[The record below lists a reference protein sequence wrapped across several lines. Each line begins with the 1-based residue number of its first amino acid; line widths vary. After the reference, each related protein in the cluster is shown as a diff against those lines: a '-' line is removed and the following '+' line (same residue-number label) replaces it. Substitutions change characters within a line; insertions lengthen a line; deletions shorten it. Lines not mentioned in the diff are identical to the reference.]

1 MSTASKNIDLRE
13 LAGDLIG
20 LIKDR
25 AKDAAK
31 AVTKPD
37 AAMVQNAVLSTI
49 ADEPKNAAEITRLL
63 TLASAGAWNPTSG
76 EIQVALTT
84 LTAEKLA
91 TAKVDGDRKVYSIT
105 KAGKTRLKESS
116 ATGAS
121 TSNSSD
127 EGRRQFNSLADMATM
142 AGINLTPEFREAA
155 KKLAPAMLD
164 MAKTGTKAQQAA
176 AAALLAETRD
186 KMHAILA
193 EK

>member
-25 AKDAAK
+25 AKDAAT

-37 AAMVQNAVLSTI
+37 ATMVQNAVLSTI
-49 ADEPKNAAEITRLL
+49 ADEPKNAAEITRVL

-84 LTAEKLA
+84 LTSEKLA

-105 KAGKTRLKESS
+105 KAGKARLKDAPTASEST
-116 ATGAS
+116 AGTEA
-121 TSNSSD
+121 
-127 EGRRQFNSLADMATM
+127 RRRFNSFADMATM

-155 KKLAPAMLD
+155 KKLAPVMLD
-164 MAKTGTKAQQAA
+164 MSKTGTKAQQAA

>member
-1 MSTASKNIDLRE
+1 MSNASKNIDLRE
-13 LAGDLIG
+13 LAVDLIG

-25 AKDAAK
+25 AKDAAS

-37 AAMVQNAVLSTI
+37 VAMVQNAVLSTI
-49 ADEPKNAAEITRLL
+49 ADEPRNATEITRVL
-63 TLASAGAWNPTSG
+63 TLASAGAWTPTAG
-76 EIQVALTT
+76 EIQVALTA

-91 TAKVDGDRKVYSIT
+91 TGKVDGDRKVYSIT
-105 KAGKTRLKESS
+105 KAGKTRLKDAPAASESTAGNES
-116 ATGAS
+116 
-121 TSNSSD
+121 
-127 EGRRQFNSLADMATM
+127 RRKFNSFADVATM
-142 AGINLTPEFREAA
+142 AGINLTSEFRDAA

-176 AAALLAETRD
+176 AAVLLAETRD

>member
-1 MSTASKNIDLRE
+1 MSTASENIDLRE

-25 AKDAAK
+25 AKDAAT

-49 ADEPKNAAEITRLL
+49 ADEPKNAAEITRVL

-76 EIQVALTT
+76 EIQLALTT
-84 LTAEKLA
+84 LTTEKLA

-105 KAGKTRLKESS
+105 KAGKTRLKD
-116 ATGAS
+116 APTAS
-121 TSNSSD
+121 ETTAGT
-127 EGRRQFNSLADMATM
+127 EARRKFNSFADMATL

-155 KKLAPAMLD
+155 KKLAPVMLD

>member
-1 MSTASKNIDLRE
+1 MSNASKNIDLRE

-25 AKDAAK
+25 AKDAAI

-37 AAMVQNAVLSTI
+37 EAMVQNAVLSTI
-49 ADEPKNAAEITRLL
+49 AEEPKNAADITRIL

-76 EIQVALTT
+76 DIQVALTT

-91 TAKVDGDRKVYSIT
+91 TAKVDSDRKVYSIT
-105 KAGKTRLKESS
+105 KAGKTRLKDAPTASEST
-116 ATGAS
+116 AGTEAK
-121 TSNSSD
+121 
-127 EGRRQFNSLADMATM
+127 RKFNSFADMATM
-142 AGINLTPEFREAA
+142 AGINLTPAFRDSA
-155 KKLAPAMLD
+155 KKLAPVMLD

-176 AAALLAETRD
+176 AAALLDETRD
-186 KMHAILA
+186 KLHAILA

>member
-1 MSTASKNIDLRE
+1 MGTASKNIDLRE

-20 LIKDR
+20 LIKDH
-25 AKDAAK
+25 AKDAAN
-31 AVTKPD
+31 AVSKPD

-49 ADEPKNAAEITRLL
+49 ADEPKNATEITRVL

-84 LTAEKLA
+84 LTTEKLA

-105 KAGKTRLKESS
+105 KAGKTRLKDAPAASKSTAGNES
-116 ATGAS
+116 
-121 TSNSSD
+121 
-127 EGRRQFNSLADMATM
+127 RRKFNSFADMATM
-142 AGINLTPEFREAA
+142 SGINLTPEFKRAA
-155 KKLAPAMLD
+155 KNLAPVMLD

-186 KMHAILA
+186 QMHAILA

>member
-1 MSTASKNIDLRE
+1 MGTASKNIDLRE

-25 AKDAAK
+25 AKDAAS

-49 ADEPKNAAEITRLL
+49 ADEPKNAAEITRVL

-76 EIQVALTT
+76 EIQIALTT
-84 LTAEKLA
+84 LTSEKLA
-91 TAKVDGDRKVYSIT
+91 NAKVDGDRKVYSIT
-105 KAGKTRLKESS
+105 KAGKTRLKDAST
-116 ATGAS
+116 AGAS
-121 TSNSSD
+121 TSNSSED
-127 EGRRQFNSLADMATM
+127 GRRKFNSFADIATM

-155 KKLAPAMLD
+155 KKLAPVMLD

>member
-25 AKDAAK
+25 AKDASS

-37 AAMVQNAVLSTI
+37 ATMVQNAVLSTI
-49 ADEPKNAAEITRLL
+49 ADEPKNAAEIARVL

-84 LTAEKLA
+84 LTTEKLA
-91 TAKVDGDRKVYSIT
+91 SAKVDGDRKVYSIT
-105 KAGKTRLKESS
+105 KAGKTRLKDAPTASEST
-116 ATGAS
+116 AGTEA
-121 TSNSSD
+121 
-127 EGRRQFNSLADMATM
+127 RRKFNSFADMAAM

-155 KKLAPAMLD
+155 KKLAPVMLD

>member
-25 AKDAAK
+25 AKDAAT

-49 ADEPKNAAEITRLL
+49 AEEPKNAAEITRVL

-76 EIQVALTT
+76 DIQVALTT
-84 LTAEKLA
+84 LTTEKLA

-105 KAGKTRLKESS
+105 KAGKTRLKEAP
-116 ATGAS
+116 ATATS
-121 TSNSSD
+121 TSNSSE
-127 EGRRQFNSLADMATM
+127 EGRRKFNSLADMATM
-142 AGINLTPEFREAA
+142 AGINLTPEFQRAA
-155 KKLAPAMLD
+155 KNLAPVMLD

>member
-1 MSTASKNIDLRE
+1 MSNASKNIDLRE
-13 LAGDLIG
+13 LAVDLIG

-25 AKDAAK
+25 AKDAAS

-37 AAMVQNAVLSTI
+37 VAMVQNAVLSTI
-49 ADEPKNAAEITRLL
+49 ADEPRNATEITRVL
-63 TLASAGAWNPTSG
+63 TLASAGAWTPTAG
-76 EIQVALTT
+76 EIQVALTA

-91 TAKVDGDRKVYSIT
+91 TGKVDGDRKVYSIT
-105 KAGKTRLKESS
+105 KAGKTRLKDAPAASKSTAGNES
-116 ATGAS
+116 
-121 TSNSSD
+121 
-127 EGRRQFNSLADMATM
+127 RRKFNSFADIATM
-142 AGINLTPEFREAA
+142 AGINLTSEFRDAA

-176 AAALLAETRD
+176 AAVLLAETRD

>member
-25 AKDAAK
+25 AKDAAN

-37 AAMVQNAVLSTI
+37 TSMIQNAVLSTI
-49 ADEPKNAAEITRLL
+49 VEDPKNASEITRTLA
-63 TLASAGAWNPTSG
+63 LASAGAWNPTAG
-76 EIQVALTT
+76 EIQLALSALTS
-84 LTAEKLA
+84 EKLV

-105 KAGKTRLKESS
+105 KAGKTRLKD
-116 ATGAS
+116 APAAGAS

-127 EGRRQFNSLADMATM
+127 EGRRKFNSFADMATM
-142 AGINLTPEFREAA
+142 TGINLTPEFRDAA
-155 KKLAPAMLD
+155 KKLAPVMLD
-164 MAKTGTKAQQAA
+164 MAKTGTKAQQAT

>member
-25 AKDAAK
+25 AKDAASE
-31 AVTKPD
+31 VTKPD
-37 AAMVQNAVLSTI
+37 AAMIQNAVLSTI
-49 ADEPKNAAEITRLL
+49 AEEPKNAAEITRVL

-84 LTAEKLA
+84 LTTEKLA

-105 KAGKTRLKESS
+105 KAGKTRLKDAPTASEST
-116 ATGAS
+116 AGTEA
-121 TSNSSD
+121 
-127 EGRRQFNSLADMATM
+127 RRKFNSFADMATM
-142 AGINLTPEFREAA
+142 AGINLTPGFREAA
-155 KKLAPAMLD
+155 KKLAPVMLD

-186 KMHAILA
+186 KLHAILA

>member
-13 LAGDLIG
+13 LVGDLIG

-25 AKDAAK
+25 AKDAAT

-84 LTAEKLA
+84 LTAEKLS

>member
-25 AKDAAK
+25 AKDATTA
-31 AVTKPD
+31 ATKPD

-49 ADEPKNAAEITRLL
+49 ADEPKNAAEITRVL

-105 KAGKTRLKESS
+105 KAGKTRLKDAF

-127 EGRRQFNSLADMATM
+127 EGRRKFNSFADMATM

-155 KKLAPAMLD
+155 KKLAPVMLD

>member
-25 AKDAAK
+25 AKDAAT

-49 ADEPKNAAEITRLL
+49 ADEPKNAAEITRVL

-105 KAGKTRLKESS
+105 KAGKTRLKDAF

-127 EGRRQFNSLADMATM
+127 EGRRKFNSFADMATM

-155 KKLAPAMLD
+155 KKLAPVMLD

>member
-25 AKDAAK
+25 AKDAAT

-49 ADEPKNAAEITRLL
+49 ADDHKNAAEITRIL

-76 EIQVALTT
+76 EIQIALTA

-91 TAKVDGDRKVYSIT
+91 NGKVDGDRKVYSIT
-105 KAGKTRLKESS
+105 KAGKARLKDAS
-116 ATGAS
+116 AAGAS
-121 TSNSSD
+121 TSSSSD
-127 EGRRQFNSLADMATM
+127 EGRRKFNSFADMATM
-142 AGINLTPEFREAA
+142 AGINLTPEFRDAA
-155 KKLAPAMLD
+155 KKLAPVMLD

>member
-25 AKDAAK
+25 AKDAAT

-37 AAMVQNAVLSTI
+37 ATMVQNAVLSTI
-49 ADEPKNAAEITRLL
+49 ADEPKNAAEITRVL

-76 EIQVALTT
+76 DIQVALTT
-84 LTAEKLA
+84 LTSEKLA
-91 TAKVDGDRKVYSIT
+91 TAKVDGDRKGYSIT
-105 KAGKTRLKESS
+105 KAGKTRLKDAPTASEST
-116 ATGAS
+116 AGTEA
-121 TSNSSD
+121 
-127 EGRRQFNSLADMATM
+127 RRKFNSFADMATM

-155 KKLAPAMLD
+155 KKLAPVMLD

>member
-13 LAGDLIG
+13 LVGDLIG

-25 AKDAAK
+25 AKDAAT

-84 LTAEKLA
+84 LTAEKLS

-164 MAKTGTKAQQAA
+164 MAKTGTKAQQAT

-186 KMHAILA
+186 QMHAILA

>member
-25 AKDAAK
+25 AKDAAT

-49 ADEPKNAAEITRLL
+49 AEEPKNAAEVTRIL

-76 EIQVALTT
+76 DIQVALTT
-84 LTAEKLA
+84 LTTERLA

-105 KAGKTRLKESS
+105 KAGKTRLKDAPAASES
-116 ATGAS
+116 G
-121 TSNSSD
+121 SNAAN
-127 EGRRQFNSLADMATM
+127 EARRKFNSFADMATM

-155 KKLAPAMLD
+155 KKLAPAILD

>member
-1 MSTASKNIDLRE
+1 MSNAPKNIDLRE

-25 AKDAAK
+25 AKDAAS

-37 AAMVQNAVLSTI
+37 VAMVQNAVLSTI
-49 ADEPKNAAEITRLL
+49 ADEPRNATEITRVL
-63 TLASAGAWNPTSG
+63 TLASAGAWTPTAG
-76 EIQVALTT
+76 EIQVALTA

-91 TAKVDGDRKVYSIT
+91 TGKVDGDRKVYSIT
-105 KAGKTRLKESS
+105 KAGKTRLKDAPAASKSTAGNES
-116 ATGAS
+116 
-121 TSNSSD
+121 
-127 EGRRQFNSLADMATM
+127 RRKFNSFADIATM
-142 AGINLTPEFREAA
+142 AGINLTSEFRDAA

-176 AAALLAETRD
+176 AAVLLAETRD

>member
-25 AKDAAK
+25 AKDAAT

-49 ADEPKNAAEITRLL
+49 ADEPKNAAEITRVL

-76 EIQVALTT
+76 EIQLALTT
-84 LTAEKLA
+84 LTTEKLA

-105 KAGKTRLKESS
+105 KAGKTRLKD
-116 ATGAS
+116 APTAS
-121 TSNSSD
+121 ETTAGT
-127 EGRRQFNSLADMATM
+127 EARRKFNSFADMATL

-155 KKLAPAMLD
+155 KKLAPVMLD

>member
-25 AKDAAK
+25 AKDAAT

-49 ADEPKNAAEITRLL
+49 AEEPKNAAEITRVL

-76 EIQVALTT
+76 GIQVALTT

-105 KAGKTRLKESS
+105 KAGKTRLKDAPTASEST
-116 ATGAS
+116 AGTEA
-121 TSNSSD
+121 
-127 EGRRQFNSLADMATM
+127 RRKFNSFADMATM
-142 AGINLTPEFREAA
+142 AGINLTPEFSEAA
-155 KKLAPAMLD
+155 KKLAPVMLD

>member
-25 AKDAAK
+25 ANDAAS
-31 AVTKPD
+31 AVSKPD

-49 ADEPKNAAEITRLL
+49 ADEPKNAADITRVL

-76 EIQVALTT
+76 DIQVALTA
-84 LTAEKLA
+84 LTGEKLA
-91 TAKVDGDRKVYSIT
+91 TAKVDGDRKIYSIT
-105 KAGKTRLKESS
+105 KAGKARLKDAPA
-116 ATGAS
+116 ATES

-127 EGRRQFNSLADMATM
+127 EGRRKFNALADMATM
-142 AGINLTPEFREAA
+142 AGINLTTEFKRAA
-155 KKLAPAMLD
+155 KNLAPVMLD

-176 AAALLAETRD
+176 AAILLAETRD

>member
-25 AKDAAK
+25 AKDASS

-37 AAMVQNAVLSTI
+37 ATMVQNAVLSTI
-49 ADEPKNAAEITRLL
+49 ADEPKNAAEIARVL

-84 LTAEKLA
+84 LTTEKLA
-91 TAKVDGDRKVYSIT
+91 SAKVDSDRKVYSIT
-105 KAGKTRLKESS
+105 KAGKTRLKDAPTASEST
-116 ATGAS
+116 AGTEA
-121 TSNSSD
+121 
-127 EGRRQFNSLADMATM
+127 RRKFNSFADMATM
-142 AGINLTPEFREAA
+142 AGINLTPEFKRAA
-155 KKLAPAMLD
+155 KNLAPVMLD

-176 AAALLAETRD
+176 AATLLAETRD

>member
-25 AKDAAK
+25 AKDAAT

-37 AAMVQNAVLSTI
+37 AAMAQNAVLSTI
-49 ADEPKNAAEITRLL
+49 ADEPKNAAEITRAL

-84 LTAEKLA
+84 LTTEKLA
-91 TAKVDGDRKVYSIT
+91 TAKVDGDRKVYSIA
-105 KAGKTRLKESS
+105 KAGKARLKDAS
-116 ATGAS
+116 AAGAS
-121 TSNSSD
+121 TSSSSD
-127 EGRRQFNSLADMATM
+127 EGRRKFNSFADMATM
-142 AGINLTPEFREAA
+142 AGINLTPEFKRAA
-155 KKLAPAMLD
+155 KNLAPVMLD

>member
-25 AKDAAK
+25 AKDAAT

-84 LTAEKLA
+84 LTAEKLS